1 MTFASKLSVVAAYI
15 AFAFVGAIVL
25 GMFLKSTRYRFL
37 RARWLRSFRPPGVL
51 HGFTDQKFEQLDPVM
66 PPILKSLHIIPGSG
80 VI

>member
-1 MTFASKLSVVAAYI
+1 
-15 AFAFVGAIVL
+15 
-25 GMFLKSTRYRFL
+25 
-37 RARWLRSFRPPGVL
+37 L